1 MRLDGDPSATPLRR
15 DCPAATPRL
24 DWTGWLFVLIAAAAI
39 VAVLYSSE
47 LASVGR
53 QDARPH
59 PVAPPAD
66 VVPDVQ
72 PMELAPVTEADARA
86 QNADIPLVTK
96 GFVAARPFLY
106 AGSGDGRARAR
117 DCLAAAMLY
126 EAGDDSKGQLAVG
139 QVVINRARHPAFPK
153 SICGVVFQ
161 GSERATGCQFT
172 FTCDGALNR
181 RYSDAA
187 WARAQANADSM
198 LSGTTYPKVGLAT
211 HYHTDWVR
219 PYWSDSLEKIAIVD
233 THLFF
238 RWPGYWG
245 TPGAFRGAVSGNDAG
260 IAKMAAISPAHALAV
275 GAPSADLAGVD
286 ANAAVGEAKVVV
298 GAGDAAGRDTIYV
311 ALDRRAAPAS
321 FVTTAL
327 RLCGDKPYCKFMG
340 WTNPVLKPDSDTMS
354 DLQRAAMT
362 FSYLR
367 DDKAG
372 FEKALWN
379 CSEYKRDDVRQC
391 MKR

>member
-1 MRLDGDPSATPLRR
+1 MRPEGEQAVPLRR
-15 DCPAATPRL
+15 
-24 DWTGWLFVLIAAAAI
+24 DWTGWLFVAITVAAL
-39 VAVLYSSE
+39 VAVLY
-47 LASVGR
+47 ASGHSAAGR
-53 QDARPH
+53 HGARPH

-66 VVPDVQ
+66 VVPVVA
-72 PMELAPVTEADARA
+72 PMELAPVTEADARTE
-86 QNADIPLVTK
+86 NAGIPLITK
-96 GFVAARPFLY
+96 DFVAPRPFIY

-117 DCLAAAMLY
+117 DCLAAAMIY
-126 EAGDDSKGQLAVG
+126 EAGDDAKGQQAVG
-139 QVVINRARHPAFPK
+139 QVIINRARHPAFPK

-161 GSERATGCQFT
+161 GSERTTGCQFT

-187 WARAQANADSM
+187 WARAQANAEMM
-198 LSGTTYPKVGLAT
+198 LSGTTYPRVGLAT

-245 TPGAFRGAVSGNDAG
+245 TPGAFRGAVSGNDVG
-260 IAKMAAISPAHALAV
+260 IAKMAALSPAHAMALGAAV
-275 GAPSADLAGVD
+275 PTELAGVD
-286 ANAAVGEAKVVV
+286 ANAAVGEAKVVT
-298 GAGDAAGRDTIYV
+298 GSGDAAGRDTIYV
-311 ALDRRAAPAS
+311 ALDRKAAPES

-327 RLCGDKPYCKFMG
+327 RLCGNKPYCKFMG
-340 WTNPVLKPDSDTMS
+340 WTNPTLKPDSDAMN
-354 DLQRAAMT
+354 DMQRSAMT

-379 CSEYKRDDVRQC
+379 CSEYKRDDARQC

>member
-1 MRLDGDPSATPLRR
+1 MLALRR
-15 DCPAATPRL
+15 
-24 DWTGWLFVLIAAAAI
+24 DWTGWLFFLIVAAAI
-39 VAVLYSSE
+39 GGVLYANGEKSG
-47 LASVGR
+47 AR
-53 QDARPH
+53 YMARPH
-59 PVAPPAD
+59 PVAPPPD
-66 VVPDVQ
+66 IVPEAP
-72 PMELAPVTEADARA
+72 PMVLAPVNEADARA
-86 QNADIPLVTK
+86 QNAKIALVTR
-96 GFVAARPFLY
+96 GFVAPRPFVY
-106 AGSGDGRARAR
+106 AGSGDAKARAR

-126 EAGDDSKGQLAVG
+126 EAGDDAKGQQAVG

-161 GSERATGCQFT
+161 GSERVTGCQFT
-172 FTCDGALNR
+172 FTCDGALAR

-187 WARAQANADSM
+187 WQRARNNADLM
-198 LSGTTYPKVGLAT
+198 LSGGTYPPVGLAT

-245 TPGAFRGAVSGNDAG
+245 TPGAFRGAVSGGDG
-260 IAKMAAISPAHALAV
+260 PIAKLAAISPLHAMALGLPTELAT
-275 GAPSADLAGVD
+275 GVD
-286 ANAAVGEAKVVV
+286 ANAAVGEARVVA
-298 GAGDAAGRDTIYV
+298 GAGEAAGRDTIYTQ
-311 ALDRRAAPAS
+311 LDRRAAPES

-327 RLCGDKPYCKFMG
+327 RLCGDQPYCKFMG
-340 WTNPVLKPDSDTMS
+340 WTNPVLKPDSDAMS
-354 DLQRAAMT
+354 DTQRAAMS

-379 CSEYKRDDVRQC
+379 CSEYKRDDPRQC

>member
-1 MRLDGDPSATPLRR
+1 MHLHDDQTALPSRR
-15 DCPAATPRL
+15 
-24 DWTGWLFVLIAAAAI
+24 DWTGWLFVLIAIAAV
-39 VAVLYSSE
+39 VAVLY
-47 LASVGR
+47 ASHSTGPGQRAAHR
-53 QDARPH
+53 Q

-66 VVPDVQ
+66 IVPEVQ
-72 PMELAPVTEADARA
+72 PLVLAPVTEDDARA
-86 QNADIPLVTK
+86 QNAEVALVTK
-96 GFVAARPFLY
+96 GFVAARPFVY
-106 AGSGDGRARAR
+106 AGGGDAKARAR
-117 DCLAAAMLY
+117 DCLAAAMIY
-126 EAGDDSKGQLAVG
+126 EAGDDAKGQQAVG

-161 GSERATGCQFT
+161 GSERTTGCQFT

-187 WARAQANADSM
+187 WQRARNNADMM
-198 LSGTTYPKVGLAT
+198 LSGGTYPPVGLAT

-245 TPGAFRGAVSGNDAG
+245 TPGAFRGAVSGVEAP
-260 IAKMAAISPAHALAV
+260 IAKMAGLSPLHIG
-275 GAPSADLAGVD
+275 GAATDLAI
-286 ANAAVGEAKVVV
+286 AETEAAVGEPRITG
-298 GAGDAAGRDTIYV
+298 GAIPGQVTSGGRETITIT
-311 ALDRRAAPAS
+311 LDRKATPES
-321 FVTTAL
+321 FVTLAL
-327 RLCGDKPYCKFMG
+327 RLCGTREYCKFMG
-340 WTNPVLKPDSDTMS
+340 WTNPTLKPESETMN
-354 DLQRAAMT
+354 DMQRAAMT

-379 CSEYKRDDVRQC
+379 CTEYKRDDVRQC

>member
-1 MRLDGDPSATPLRR
+1 MPPHDDQTASPIGR
-15 DCPAATPRL
+15 
-24 DWTGWLFVLIAAAAI
+24 DWTGWLFVLFAVVAI
-39 VAVLYSSE
+39 VGVLYASNSSH
-47 LASVGR
+47 S
-53 QDARPH
+53 ARHVTRAH

-66 VVPDVQ
+66 IVPEVA

-86 QNADIPLVTK
+86 QNAEIGLITK
-96 GFVAARPFLY
+96 GFVAARPFVY
-106 AGSGDGRARAR
+106 AGGGDARARAR
-117 DCLAAAMLY
+117 DCLAAAMIY
-126 EAGDDSKGQLAVG
+126 EAGDDAKGQQAVG
-139 QVVINRARHPAFPK
+139 QVIINRARHPAFPK

-161 GSERATGCQFT
+161 GSERTTGCQFT

-187 WARAQANADSM
+187 WTRARNNADLM
-198 LSGTTYPKVGLAT
+198 LSGGTYPPVGLAT

-245 TPGAFRGAVSGNDAG
+245 TPGAFRGAVSGSDG
-260 IAKMAAISPAHALAV
+260 PVAKLAAISPLHAIAL
-275 GAPSADLAGVD
+275 GLPTDLATGVD
-286 ANAAVGEAKVVV
+286 ANAAVGEARVVT
-298 GAGDAAGRDTIYV
+298 GAGEATGRDTIYTQ
-311 ALDRRAAPAS
+311 LDRKAAPES

-340 WTNPVLKPDSDTMS
+340 WTNPTLKPDSDAMS
-354 DLQRAAMT
+354 DTQRAAMT

-379 CSEYKRDDVRQC
+379 CSEYKRDDARQC

>member
-1 MRLDGDPSATPLRR
+1 MTAKDDQTALPLRR
-15 DCPAATPRL
+15 
-24 DWTGWLFVLIAAAAI
+24 DWTGWLFVLIAAAAM
-39 VAVLYSSE
+39 VAVLYASHSTGTRK
-47 LASVGR
+47 LAVHR
-53 QDARPH
+53 Q

-66 VVPDVQ
+66 IVPEVA
-72 PMELAPVTEADARA
+72 PMVLAPVTEADARA
-86 QNADIPLVTK
+86 QNAEVALITK
-96 GFVAARPFLY
+96 GFIAARPFVY
-106 AGSGDGRARAR
+106 AGGGDAKARAR
-117 DCLAAAMLY
+117 DCLAAAMIY
-126 EAGDDSKGQLAVG
+126 EAGDDAKGQQAVG

-161 GSERATGCQFT
+161 GSERTTGCQFT

-187 WARAQANADSM
+187 WQRARNNADMM
-198 LSGTTYPKVGLAT
+198 LSGGTYPPVGLAT

-245 TPGAFRGAVSGNDAG
+245 TPGAFRGAVSGSDG
-260 IAKMAAISPAHALAV
+260 PIAKLAAISPLHAIAL
-275 GAPSADLAGVD
+275 GLPTDLATGVD
-286 ANAAVGEAKVVV
+286 ANAAIGEARVVT
-298 GAGDAAGRDTIYV
+298 GAGDSVGRDTIYTQ
-311 ALDRRAAPAS
+311 LDRRAAPES

-340 WTNPVLKPDSDTMS
+340 WTNPVLKPDSDAMS
-354 DLQRAAMT
+354 DTQRAAMT

-379 CSEYKRDDVRQC
+379 CSEYQRDDVRQC

>member
-1 MRLDGDPSATPLRR
+1 MRLEGDRAVLLRR
-15 DCPAATPRL
+15 
-24 DWTGWLFVLIAAAAI
+24 DWTGWLFVLIAVAAV
-39 VAVLYSSE
+39 VAVLF
-47 LASVGR
+47 ASQPAGSGSR
-53 QDARPH
+53 HAHTR

-66 VVPDVQ
+66 VVPEVQ
-72 PMELAPVTEADARA
+72 PMELAPVTQDDARA
-86 QNADIPLVTK
+86 QNAEVALVTK
-96 GFVAARPFLY
+96 GFVAARPFVY
-106 AGSGDGRARAR
+106 AGGGDAKARAR

-126 EAGDDSKGQLAVG
+126 EAGDDAKGQQAVG

-187 WARAQANADSM
+187 WQRARNNADLM
-198 LSGTTYPKVGLAT
+198 LSGGTYPPVGLAT

-238 RWPGYWG
+238 RWPGFWG
-245 TPGAFRGAVSGNDAG
+245 TPGAFRGAVSGSDG
-260 IAKMAAISPAHALAV
+260 PVAKLAAISPLHAIALGLPAEI
-275 GAPSADLAGVD
+275 AAGVD
-286 ANAAVGEAKVVV
+286 ANAAVGEAHVVT
-298 GAGDAAGRDTIYV
+298 GAGESAGRNTIYTQ
-311 ALDRRAAPAS
+311 LDRKAAPES

-340 WTNPVLKPDSDTMS
+340 WTNPTLKPDSDAMS
-354 DLQRAAMT
+354 DTQRSAMS

>member
-1 MRLDGDPSATPLRR
+1 MRPDGDQAAWPIWR
-15 DCPAATPRL
+15 D
-24 DWTGWLFVLIAAAAI
+24 WSGWLFVLLAAAAI
-39 VAVLYSSE
+39 ALVLYASDRSSE
-47 LASVGR
+47 RTLT
-53 QDARPH
+53 ARPH

-66 VVPDVQ
+66 VVPDVL
-72 PMELAPVTEADARA
+72 PMEFAPVAEDDARA
-86 QNADIPLVTK
+86 ANARIALITK
-96 GFVAARPFLY
+96 GFIAPRPFIY
-106 AGSGDGRARAR
+106 AGNGDVKARAR
-117 DCLAAAMLY
+117 DCLAAAMIY
-126 EAGDDSKGQLAVG
+126 EAGDDARGQQAVG

-161 GSERATGCQFT
+161 GSERVTGCQFT
-172 FTCDGALNR
+172 FTCDGALSR

-187 WARAQANADSM
+187 WQRARNNADLM
-198 LSGTTYPKVGLAT
+198 LSGGTYPPVGLAT

-245 TPGAFRGAVSGNDAG
+245 TPGAFRGAVSGSDG
-260 IAKMAAISPAHALAV
+260 PVAKLAAISPLHAVALGLPTELAT
-275 GAPSADLAGVD
+275 GVD
-286 ANAAVGEAKVVV
+286 ANAAVGEARVVA
-298 GAGDAAGRDTIYV
+298 GAGEAAGRDTIYTQ
-311 ALDRRAAPAS
+311 LDRGAAPES

-340 WTNPVLKPDSDTMS
+340 WTNPVLKPDSDAMS
-354 DLQRAAMT
+354 DTQRAAMS

>member
-1 MRLDGDPSATPLRR
+1 MRPNDDQTALPIGR
-15 DCPAATPRL
+15 
-24 DWTGWLFVLIAAAAI
+24 DWTGWLFVLIA
-39 VAVLYSSE
+39 VAVVAVVIYACHS
-47 LASVGR
+47 AGTAKHAAHR
-53 QDARPH
+53 Q

-66 VVPDVQ
+66 IVPEVA
-72 PMELAPVTEADARA
+72 PMVLAPVTEDDARA
-86 QNADIPLVTK
+86 QNAEVALITK
-96 GFVAARPFLY
+96 GFVAARPFVY
-106 AGSGDGRARAR
+106 AGGGDAKARAR
-117 DCLAAAMLY
+117 DCLAAAMIY
-126 EAGDDSKGQLAVG
+126 EAGDDAKGQQAVG

-161 GSERATGCQFT
+161 GSERTTGCQFT

-187 WARAQANADSM
+187 WQRARNNADMM
-198 LSGTTYPKVGLAT
+198 LSGGTYPPVGLAT

-245 TPGAFRGAVSGNDAG
+245 TPGAFRGAVSGSDG
-260 IAKMAAISPAHALAV
+260 PVAKLAAISPLHAIALGLPTDLA
-275 GAPSADLAGVD
+275 AGVD
-286 ANAAVGEAKVVV
+286 ANAAVGEARVVA
-298 GAGDAAGRDTIYV
+298 GAGESAGRDTIYTQ
-311 ALDRRAAPAS
+311 LDRKAAPES

-340 WTNPVLKPDSDTMS
+340 WTNPTLKPDSDAMS
-354 DLQRAAMT
+354 DTQRAAMT

>member
-1 MRLDGDPSATPLRR
+1 MSPEGDPVTLPLWRE
-15 DCPAATPRL
+15 
-24 DWTGWLFVLIAAAAI
+24 WSGWLFVLLAAAAI
-39 VAVLYSSE
+39 ALVLYSSGRV
-47 LASVGR
+47 SGSGVGT
-53 QDARPH
+53 RPH

-66 VVPDVQ
+66 IVPEVL
-72 PMELAPVTEADARA
+72 PMELAPIAEDDARA
-86 QNADIPLVTK
+86 ANAKIPLITQ
-96 GFVAARPFLY
+96 GFVAAQPFVY
-106 AGSGDGRARAR
+106 AGEGDGRGRAR

-126 EAGDDSKGQLAVG
+126 EAGDDGQGQLAVG
-139 QVVINRARHPAFPK
+139 QVIINRARHPAFPK

-161 GSERATGCQFT
+161 GSERRTGCQFT

-187 WARAQANADSM
+187 WTRAQVNADLM
-198 LSGTTYPKVGLAT
+198 MSGLTYPAVGLAT

-245 TPGAFRGAVSGNDAG
+245 TPGAFRGAVSGSDG
-260 IAKMAAISPAHALAV
+260 PVAKMAAISPIHALGLGV
-275 GAPSADLAGVD
+275 IPELVAGVD
-286 ANAAVGEAKVVV
+286 ANAAVGEAKVVA
-298 GAGDAAGRDTIYV
+298 GAGEAAGRDTITIQ
-311 ALDRRAAPAS
+311 LDRKAPPES
-321 FVTTAL
+321 FVTLAL
-327 RLCGDKPYCKFMG
+327 RLCGERPYCKFMG
-340 WTNPVLKPDSDTMS
+340 WTNPVLKPESDAMSDT
-354 DLQRAAMT
+354 QRAGMT

-379 CSEYKRDDVRQC
+379 CSEYKRDDPRQC

>member
-1 MRLDGDPSATPLRR
+1 MRPDGDQAAWPIWR
-15 DCPAATPRL
+15 D
-24 DWTGWLFVLIAAAAI
+24 WSGWLFVLLAAAAI
-39 VAVLYSSE
+39 ALVLYASDRSSE
-47 LASVGR
+47 RPLT
-53 QDARPH
+53 ARPH

-66 VVPDVQ
+66 VVPDVL
-72 PMELAPVTEADARA
+72 PMEFAPVAEDDARA
-86 QNADIPLVTK
+86 ANARIALITK
-96 GFVAARPFLY
+96 GFIAPRPFIY
-106 AGSGDGRARAR
+106 AGNGDAKARAR
-117 DCLAAAMLY
+117 DCLAAAMIY
-126 EAGDDSKGQLAVG
+126 EAGDDARGQQAVG

-161 GSERATGCQFT
+161 GSERVTGCQFT
-172 FTCDGALNR
+172 FTCDGALSR

-187 WARAQANADSM
+187 WQRARNNADLM
-198 LSGTTYPKVGLAT
+198 LSGGTYPPVGLAT

-245 TPGAFRGAVSGNDAG
+245 TPGAFRGAVSGDDG
-260 IAKMAAISPAHALAV
+260 PVAKLAAISPLHAMALGLPTELAT
-275 GAPSADLAGVD
+275 GVD
-286 ANAAVGEAKVVV
+286 ANAAVGEARVVA
-298 GAGDAAGRDTIYV
+298 GAGEAAGRDTIYTQ
-311 ALDRRAAPAS
+311 LDRRAAPES

-340 WTNPVLKPDSDTMS
+340 WTNPVLKPDSDAMS
-354 DLQRAAMT
+354 DTQRAAMS

>member
-1 MRLDGDPSATPLRR
+1 MRSEGDQTALPLGR
-15 DCPAATPRL
+15 
-24 DWTGWLFVLIAAAAI
+24 DWTGWLFVLLAAVAI
-39 VAVLYSSE
+39 GAVLHASNPGGTGS
-47 LASVGR
+47 LAT
-53 QDARPH
+53 RPH

-66 VVPDVQ
+66 VVPEVL
-72 PMELAPVTEADARA
+72 PMELAPVTEDDARSA
-86 QNADIPLVTK
+86 NARIALITK
-96 GFVAARPFLY
+96 GFIAARPFLY
-106 AGSGDGRARAR
+106 AGNGDARLRAR
-117 DCLAAAMLY
+117 DCLAAAMIY
-126 EAGDDSKGQLAVG
+126 EVGDDAKGQQAVG
-139 QVVINRARHPAFPK
+139 QVIINRARHPAFPK

-161 GSERATGCQFT
+161 GSERTTGCQFT
-172 FTCDGALNR
+172 FTCDGALGR

-187 WARAQANADSM
+187 WIRAQNNADMM
-198 LSGTTYPKVGLAT
+198 LSGATYPPVGLAT

-245 TPGAFRGAVSGNDAG
+245 TPGAFRGAVSGGDG
-260 IAKMAAISPAHALAV
+260 PVAKMAALSPLHAIALGLPTAI
-275 GAPSADLAGVD
+275 AGVD
-286 ANAAVGEAKVVV
+286 ANAAVGEARVVA
-298 GAGDAAGRDTIYV
+298 GAGEATGRDAIYIQ
-311 ALDRRAAPAS
+311 LDRKAAPES

-340 WTNPVLKPDSDTMS
+340 WTNPVLKPDSDAMNDT
-354 DLQRAAMT
+354 QRAAMT

>member
-1 MRLDGDPSATPLRR
+1 MHSDGDQAVSLRR
-15 DCPAATPRL
+15 
-24 DWTGWLFVLIAAAAI
+24 DWTGWLFVLMTIAAV
-39 VAVLYSSE
+39 VAVLY
-47 LASVGR
+47 ASGHAPA
-53 QDARPH
+53 DKLGARPH
-59 PVAPPAD
+59 PVAPPPD
-66 VVPDVQ
+66 VVPEVA
-72 PMELAPVTEADARA
+72 PMELAPITEEDARA
-86 QNADIPLVTK
+86 ANADIPLVTR
-96 GFVAARPFLY
+96 GFVAARPFIY

-117 DCLAAAMLY
+117 DCLAAAMIY
-126 EAGDDSKGQLAVG
+126 EAGDDAKGQQAVG

-187 WARAQANADSM
+187 WARAQANADMM
-198 LSGTTYPKVGLAT
+198 LSGTTDPKVGLAT
-211 HYHTDWVR
+211 HYHTNWVR

-245 TPGAFRGAVSGNDAG
+245 TPGAFRGTVSGNDAG
-260 IAKMAAISPAHALAV
+260 VAKMAALSPAHAMAI
-275 GAPSADLAGVD
+275 GASVPTELAGVD
-286 ANAAVGEAKVVV
+286 ANAAVGEARVVT

-311 ALDRRAAPAS
+311 ALDRKAAPES

-327 RLCGDKPYCKFMG
+327 RLCGNKPYCKFMG
-340 WTNPVLKPDSDTMS
+340 WTNPTLKPDSDAMN
-354 DLQRAAMT
+354 DMQRSAMT

-379 CSEYKRDDVRQC
+379 CSEYKRDDARQC

>member
-1 MRLDGDPSATPLRR
+1 MSLEGEQAVPLRR
-15 DCPAATPRL
+15 
-24 DWTGWLFVLIAAAAI
+24 DWTGWLFVLFSVAAI
-39 VAVLYSSE
+39 AAVLYASSH
-47 LASVGR
+47 SGVGKHG
-53 QDARPH
+53 ARPH

-66 VVPDVQ
+66 VVPEVA
-72 PMELAPVTEADARA
+72 PMELAPVTEADAKA
-86 QNADIPLVTK
+86 QNAEIPLVTK
-96 GFVAARPFLY
+96 GFVAARPFIY

-126 EAGDDSKGQLAVG
+126 EAGDDAKGQQAVG

-161 GSERATGCQFT
+161 GSERTTGCQFT
-172 FTCDGALNR
+172 FTCDGALSR

-187 WARAQANADSM
+187 WARAQANAETM
-198 LSGTTYPKVGLAT
+198 LSGTVDPRVGLAT

-219 PYWSDSLEKIAIVD
+219 PYWSDSLEKIAVVD

-245 TPGAFRGAVSGNDAG
+245 TSGAFRGAVSGNDGG
-260 IAKMAAISPAHALAV
+260 IAKMAALSPAHALAV
-275 GAPSADLAGVD
+275 GALPPVELAGVD
-286 ANAAVGEAKVVV
+286 ANAAVGEAKIVP
-298 GAGDAAGRDTIYV
+298 GAGEKVGRDTIYV
-311 ALDRRAAPAS
+311 ALDRRAAPES

-327 RLCGDKPYCKFMG
+327 RLCGEKPYCKFMG
-340 WTNPVLKPDSDTMS
+340 WTNPMLKPDSDAMN
-354 DLQRAAMT
+354 DMQRSAMT

-379 CSEYKRDDVRQC
+379 CSEYKRDDTRQC

>member
-1 MRLDGDPSATPLRR
+1 MRLEDDQTVSLRR
-15 DCPAATPRL
+15 
-24 DWTGWLFVLIAAAAI
+24 DWTGWLFVLVTIAAI
-39 VAVLYSSE
+39 VAVVY
-47 LASVGR
+47 ASG
-53 QDARPH
+53 DGGAGKHGARPH

-66 VVPDVQ
+66 VVPDVA
-72 PMELAPVTEADARA
+72 PVELAPVTEADARA
-86 QNADIPLVTK
+86 ENAEIPLVTK
-96 GFVAARPFLY
+96 GFVAARPFIY

-117 DCLAAAMLY
+117 DCLAAAMIY
-126 EAGDDSKGQLAVG
+126 EAGDDAKGQQAVG

-161 GSERATGCQFT
+161 GSERTTGCQFT

-187 WARAQANADSM
+187 WARAQANADMM

-260 IAKMAAISPAHALAV
+260 VAKMAALSPAHAMAL
-275 GAPSADLAGVD
+275 GAAAPTEVAGVD
-286 ANAAVGEAKVVV
+286 ANAAVGEAKVVA

-311 ALDRRAAPAS
+311 ALDRKAAPES

-327 RLCGDKPYCKFMG
+327 RLCGNKPYCKFMG
-340 WTNPVLKPDSDTMS
+340 WTNPTLKPESDAMN
-354 DLQRAAMT
+354 DMQRSAMT

-379 CSEYKRDDVRQC
+379 CSEYKRDDARQC

>member
-1 MRLDGDPSATPLRR
+1 MRLEGEQAMPMRR
-15 DCPAATPRL
+15 
-24 DWTGWLFVLIAAAAI
+24 DWTGWLFVLLTVVAI
-39 VAVLYSSE
+39 VAVLY
-47 LASVGR
+47 ASNHTGAGKHG
-53 QDARPH
+53 ARPH

-66 VVPDVQ
+66 VVPEVA
-72 PMELAPVTEADARA
+72 PMELAPVTEADAKA
-86 QNADIPLVTK
+86 QNAEIPLVTN
-96 GFVAARPFLY
+96 GFVAARPFVY

-126 EAGDDSKGQLAVG
+126 EAGDDAKGQQAVG

-161 GSERATGCQFT
+161 GSERTTGCQFT

-187 WARAQANADSM
+187 WARAQANAEMM
-198 LSGTTYPKVGLAT
+198 LSGTVYSPVGLAT

-238 RWPGYWG
+238 RWPGFWG
-245 TPGAFRGAVSGNDAG
+245 TPGAFRGAVSGSDPG
-260 IAKMAAISPAHALAV
+260 IAKMAAISPAHALAI
-275 GAPSADLAGVD
+275 GTLPPAGLAGVD
-286 ANAAVGEAKVVV
+286 ANAAVGEAKVVT
-298 GAGDAAGRDTIYV
+298 GAGEKAGRDTIYV
-311 ALDRRAAPAS
+311 ALDRKAAPES

-340 WTNPVLKPDSDTMS
+340 WTNPTLKPDSDAMN
-354 DLQRAAMT
+354 DMQRSAMT

>member
-1 MRLDGDPSATPLRR
+1 MRPDGDQAAWPIWR
-15 DCPAATPRL
+15 D
-24 DWTGWLFVLIAAAAI
+24 WSGWLFVLLAAAAI
-39 VAVLYSSE
+39 ALVLYASGRNSE
-47 LASVGR
+47 RALT
-53 QDARPH
+53 ARPH

-66 VVPDVQ
+66 VVPDVL
-72 PMELAPVTEADARA
+72 PMEFAPVAEDDARA
-86 QNADIPLVTK
+86 ANARIALITK
-96 GFVAARPFLY
+96 GFIAPRPFIY
-106 AGSGDGRARAR
+106 AGNGDAKARAR

-126 EAGDDSKGQLAVG
+126 EAGDDARGQQAVG

-161 GSERATGCQFT
+161 GSERVTGCQFT
-172 FTCDGALNR
+172 FTCDGALAR

-187 WARAQANADSM
+187 WQRARNNADLM
-198 LSGTTYPKVGLAT
+198 LSGGTYPPVGLAT

-245 TPGAFRGAVSGNDAG
+245 TPGAFRGAVSGSDG
-260 IAKMAAISPAHALAV
+260 PVAKLAAISPLHAIAL
-275 GAPSADLAGVD
+275 GLPADLATGVD
-286 ANAAVGEAKVVV
+286 ANAAVGEARVVA
-298 GAGDAAGRDTIYV
+298 GAGESAGRDTIYTQ
-311 ALDRRAAPAS
+311 LDRRAAPES

-340 WTNPVLKPDSDTMS
+340 WTNPVLKPDSDAMS
-354 DLQRAAMT
+354 DTQRAAMT

>member
-1 MRLDGDPSATPLRR
+1 MRLDGDQPVPLRR
-15 DCPAATPRL
+15 

-39 VAVLYSSE
+39 IGVLYANGE
-47 LASVGR
+47 KDGAHYM
-53 QDARPH
+53 ARPH
-59 PVAPPAD
+59 PVAPPAE
-66 VVPDVQ
+66 VVPDAP
-72 PMELAPVTEADARA
+72 PMELAPVTEADART
-86 QNADIPLVTK
+86 QNAEIPLVTK
-96 GFVAARPFLY
+96 GFVAPRPFVY
-106 AGSGDGRARAR
+106 AGGGDAKARAR

-126 EAGDDSKGQLAVG
+126 EAGDDAKGQQAVG

-161 GSERATGCQFT
+161 GSERTTGCQFT
-172 FTCDGALNR
+172 FTCDGALAR

-187 WARAQANADSM
+187 WQHARNNADLM
-198 LSGTTYPKVGLAT
+198 LSGGTYPRVGLAT

-245 TPGAFRGAVSGNDAG
+245 TPGAFRGAVSGSDG
-260 IAKMAAISPAHALAV
+260 PVAKLAAISPLHAIAL
-275 GAPSADLAGVD
+275 GLPADVASVD
-286 ANAAVGEAKVVV
+286 ANAAVGEARVVI
-298 GAGDAAGRDTIYV
+298 GAGEAVGRDTIYTQ
-311 ALDRRAAPAS
+311 LDRKAAPES

-340 WTNPVLKPDSDTMS
+340 WTNPVLKPDSDAMS
-354 DLQRAAMT
+354 DTQRAAMS

>member
-1 MRLDGDPSATPLRR
+1 VPPHEDQ
-15 DCPAATPRL
+15 AALPIGR
-24 DWTGWLFVLIAAAAI
+24 DWTGWLFVLLAALAIAG
-39 VAVLYSSE
+39 VLYASS
-47 LASVGR
+47 LTHGGR
-53 QDARPH
+53 HSARAH

-66 VVPDVQ
+66 IVPEVA
-72 PMELAPVTEADARA
+72 PMELAPVTEDDARA
-86 QNADIPLVTK
+86 QNSEVALVTK
-96 GFVAARPFLY
+96 GFIAARPFVY
-106 AGSGDGRARAR
+106 AGTGDARLRAR
-117 DCLAAAMLY
+117 DCLAAAMIY
-126 EAGDDSKGQLAVG
+126 EAGDDAKGQQAVG
-139 QVVINRARHPAFPK
+139 QVIINRARHPAFPK

-161 GSERATGCQFT
+161 GSERTTGCQFT

-181 RYSDAA
+181 RYSDVA
-187 WARAQANADSM
+187 WTRARNNADLM
-198 LSGTTYPKVGLAT
+198 LSGGTYPPVGLAT

-245 TPGAFRGAVSGNDAG
+245 TPGAFRGAVSGNDG
-260 IAKMAAISPAHALAV
+260 PVAKLASISPLHAIALGLPTEV
-275 GAPSADLAGVD
+275 SAGVD
-286 ANAAVGEAKVVV
+286 ANASVGEARVVT
-298 GAGDAAGRDTIYV
+298 GAGDTAGRDTIYTQ
-311 ALDRRAAPAS
+311 LDRKAAPES

-340 WTNPVLKPDSDTMS
+340 WTNPTLKPDSDAMS
-354 DLQRAAMT
+354 DTQRAAMS

-379 CSEYKRDDVRQC
+379 CSEYKRDDARQC

>member
-1 MRLDGDPSATPLRR
+1 MHRPALQTEVPLWR
-15 DCPAATPRL
+15 D
-24 DWTGWLFVLIAAAAI
+24 WKGWLFLLLAVTAI
-39 VAVLYSSE
+39 SAVLYANGE
-47 LASVGR
+47 KGGVR
-53 QDARPH
+53 YMARPH
-59 PVAPPAD
+59 PVAPPAS
-66 VVPDVQ
+66 VVPQVL
-72 PMELAPVTEADARA
+72 PMELAPLTEDDARTA
-86 QNADIPLVTK
+86 NARIPLVIK
-96 GFVAARPFLY
+96 GFTAARPFVY
-106 AGSGDGRARAR
+106 SGDGDARARAR
-117 DCLAAAMLY
+117 DCLAAAMIY
-126 EAGDDSKGQLAVG
+126 EAGDDTRGQLSVG

-161 GSERATGCQFT
+161 GSERTTGCQFT
-172 FTCDGALNR
+172 FTCDGALAR

-187 WARAQANADSM
+187 WVRAQNNAEQM
-198 LSGTTYPKVGLAT
+198 LAGKTDPTVGLAT

-219 PYWSDSLEKIAIVD
+219 PYWSDTLEKIAIVD

-245 TPGAFRGAVSGNDAG
+245 TPGAFRGAVSGSDG
-260 IAKMAAISPAHALAV
+260 PVAKLAALSPLHA
-275 GAPSADLAGVD
+275 GAPGVPTDIAAVD
-286 ANAAVGEAKVVV
+286 ANAAVGEAHVV
-298 GAGDAAGRDTIYV
+298 AGSGETVGRDSIY
-311 ALDRRAAPAS
+311 AQLDRKVTPES

-340 WTNPVLKPDSDTMS
+340 WTNPTLKPDSDAMS
-354 DLQRAAMT
+354 DTQRAAMS

-379 CSEYKRDDVRQC
+379 CSEYQRDDVRQC

>member
-1 MRLDGDPSATPLRR
+1 MRPKGDQLALPLRR
-15 DCPAATPRL
+15 
-24 DWTGWLFVLIAAAAI
+24 DWTGWLFVLLAAVAI
-39 VAVLYSSE
+39 GVVLYASNPAAVGGFAARSS
-47 LASVGR
+47 
-53 QDARPH
+53 

-66 VVPDVQ
+66 VVPVVL
-72 PMELAPVTEADARA
+72 PMELAPVTEDDARA
-86 QNADIPLVTK
+86 ANARIALITK
-96 GFVAARPFLY
+96 GFVGARPFVY
-106 AGSGDGRARAR
+106 AGTGDARGRAR
-117 DCLAAAMLY
+117 DCLAAAMIY
-126 EAGDDSKGQLAVG
+126 EAGDDAKGQQAVG
-139 QVVINRARHPAFPK
+139 QVIINRARHPAFPK

-161 GSERATGCQFT
+161 GSDRTTGCQFT

-187 WARAQANADSM
+187 WTRAQATADMM
-198 LSGTTYPKVGLAT
+198 LSGGTYPPVGLAT

-245 TPGAFRGAVSGNDAG
+245 TPGAFRGAVSGGDG
-260 IAKMAAISPAHALAV
+260 PVAKMAALSPLHALAL
-275 GAPSADLAGVD
+275 GLPIEAAGVD
-286 ANAAVGEAKVVV
+286 ANAAVGEARVVA
-298 GAGDAAGRDTIYV
+298 GAGEAAGRDTIYTQ
-311 ALDRRAAPAS
+311 LDRKAAPES

-340 WTNPVLKPDSDTMS
+340 WTNPVLKPDSDAMS
-354 DLQRAAMT
+354 DTQRAAMT

-379 CSEYKRDDVRQC
+379 CSEYKRDDARQC